1 MPMPLKP
8 RALRPGDAIRVI
20 APSSPVEAEKLEQGI
35 AELER
40 LGYRVNR
47 DSRVLSRDGYFA
59 GSVADRVKEFLAAFG
74 EPETRAVI
82 CARGGYGSNYLLD
95 ELLGEIDYVKE
106 MSPPKMLI
114 GYSDVTSL
122 QVFLWEKCGWVTLY
136 GPMVAAGFDA
146 GENSASG
153 YDRGSFEQ
161 AISTTTSGWTAK
173 LDGETVVRGTAEGTV
188 RGGCRT
194 LILSTLATP
203 WAINAK
209 GAILALEDRGMK
221 PWQVDRALMHLKQA
235 GKFRGGSGAV
245 LGDFPECEGPANT
258 ETVRDVAQRI
268 LKPLGFPIVWG
279 AAIGHTSRP
288 MLTLPLGVRARVSAN
303 ASGSAALEILE
314 PAAPTQA
321 TTRRG

>member
-1 MPMPLKP
+1 MPLKP

-188 RGGCRT
+188 LGGCLT
-194 LILSTLATP
+194 LILSTLGTP
-203 WAINAK
+203 WAINSK

-235 GKFRGGSGAV
+235 GKLDRVAGLLF
-245 LGDFPECEGPANT
+245 GDFPECEGPAGSA
-258 ETVRDVAQRI
+258 TVHDVISRVTQ
-268 LKPLGFPIVWG
+268 KFDVPVVWK
-279 AAIGHTSRP
+279 APFGHTERP
-288 MLTLPLGVRARVSAN
+288 MLTIPLGVRARLTAN
-303 ASGSAALEILE
+303 ASPTLEFLEAACTNE
-314 PAAPTQA
+314 
-321 TTRRG
+321 

>member
-1 MPMPLKP
+1 MPLKP

-47 DSRVLSRDGYFA
+47 DSRVLSQDGYFA

-188 RGGCRT
+188 LGGCLT
-194 LILSTLATP
+194 LILSTLGTP
-203 WAINAK
+203 WAINSK

-235 GKFRGGSGAV
+235 GKLDRVAGLLF
-245 LGDFPECEGPANT
+245 GDFPECEGPAGSA
-258 ETVRDVAQRI
+258 TVHDVISRVTR
-268 LKPLGFPIVWG
+268 KFDVPVVWK
-279 AAIGHTSRP
+279 APFGHTERP
-288 MLTLPLGVRARVSAN
+288 MLTIPLGVRARLTAN
-303 ASGSAALEILE
+303 ASPTLEFLEAACTNE
-314 PAAPTQA
+314 
-321 TTRRG
+321 

>member
-1 MPMPLKP
+1 
-8 RALRPGDAIRVI
+8 
-20 APSSPVEAEKLEQGI
+20 VEAEKLEQGI

-188 RGGCRT
+188 LGGCLT
-194 LILSTLATP
+194 LILSTLGTP
-203 WAINAK
+203 WAINSK

-235 GKFRGGSGAV
+235 GKLDRVAGLLF
-245 LGDFPECEGPANT
+245 GDFPECEGPAGSA
-258 ETVRDVAQRI
+258 TVHDVISRVTR
-268 LKPLGFPIVWG
+268 KFDVPVVWK
-279 AAIGHTSRP
+279 APFGHTERP
-288 MLTLPLGVRARVSAN
+288 MLTIPLGVRARLTAN
-303 ASGSAALEILE
+303 ASPTLEFLEAACTNE
-314 PAAPTQA
+314 
-321 TTRRG
+321 

>member
-20 APSSPVEAEKLEQGI
+20 APSSPVEAEKLEEGI

-40 LGYRVNR
+40 LGYRVKR
-47 DSRVLSRDGYFA
+47 DSRALSREGYFA
-59 GSVADRVKEFLAAFG
+59 GGVADRVKEFLAAIG

-106 MSPPKMLI
+106 ISPPKMLI

-122 QVFLWEKCGWVTLY
+122 QVFLWEKCGWVTFY

-146 GENSASG
+146 GENLTRG
-153 YDRGSFEQ
+153 YDRASFEQ
-161 AISTTTSGWTAK
+161 ATSTTSSGWTAK
-173 LDGETVVRGTAEGTV
+173 LEGETLVRGTAEGPV
-188 RGGCRT
+188 LGGCLT
-194 LILSTLATP
+194 LILSTLGTP
-203 WAINAK
+203 WAINSK

-235 GKFRGGSGAV
+235 GKLDRVAGLLF
-245 LGDFPECEGPANT
+245 GDFPECEGPAGSA
-258 ETVRDVAQRI
+258 TVRDVISRVTR
-268 LKPLGFPIVWG
+268 KFDVPVVWNVPF
-279 AAIGHTSRP
+279 GHTERP
-288 MLTLPLGVRARVSAN
+288 MLTIPLGVRARLTAN
-303 ASGSAALEILE
+303 ASPTLEFLEAAC
-314 PAAPTQA
+314 TD
-321 TTRRG
+321 G